1 MENTVDARNAVEQRP
16 DILYPVMLI
25 AAIAVIVFSFAGIA
39 TMMGW
44 LPGAQ
49 SQLRPPERSESSAR
63 RPAAEGPRAAAP
75 ALAAAC
81 ADECGVVESIRA
93 VETKGEGSGL
103 GAVGVLGNEVG
114 RGGGRTVATAAGA
127 GAGAY
132 AGHEIERNTLQ
143 PVSYQV
149 RVRMNDG
156 TTRTFHE
163 RVQPALAVGQKVRVT
178 GHSVSA
184 TS

>member
-44 LPGAQ
+44 LPGAL
-49 SQLRPPERSESSAR
+49 SQGRLLERAESPARWPTASEDS
-63 RPAAEGPRAAAP
+63 RAAAP
-75 ALAAAC
+75 APAAAC
-81 ADECGVVESIRA
+81 ADDCGVIESIRA
-93 VETKGEGSGL
+93 VDAIGEDSGF
-103 GAVGVLGNEVG
+103 GAVSAYSGNE
-114 RGGGRTVATAAGA
+114 
-127 GAGAY
+127 
-132 AGHEIERNTLQ
+132 IEKSTRRS
-143 PVSYQV
+143 VSYHI

-163 RVQPALAVGQKVRVT
+163 RAQPALAVGQKVRVT
-178 GHSVSA
+178 GQGMNA
-184 TS
+184 AG

>member
-44 LPGAQ
+44 LPGAL
-49 SQLRPPERSESSAR
+49 SQGRLLERAESPAR
-63 RPAAEGPRAAAP
+63 WTAAAEGSRAAAP
-75 ALAAAC
+75 APAAAC
-81 ADECGVVESIRA
+81 ADDCGVIESIRA
-93 VETKGEGSGL
+93 VDVKGEDSGF
-103 GAVGVLGNEVG
+103 GDV
-114 RGGGRTVATAAGA
+114 GA

-132 AGHEIERNTLQ
+132 SGNEIEKNTRGS
-143 PVSYQV
+143 VSYHI

-163 RVQPALAVGQKVRVT
+163 RAQPALAVGQKVRVT
-178 GHSVSA
+178 GQGMNA
-184 TS
+184 AG

>member
-44 LPGAQ
+44 LPGAL
-49 SQLRPPERSESSAR
+49 SQGRLLERAASPAR
-63 RPAAEGPRAAAP
+63 WPTAAEGSRAAAP
-75 ALAAAC
+75 APAAAC
-81 ADECGVVESIRA
+81 ADDCGVIESIRA
-93 VETKGEGSGL
+93 VDVKGEDSGF
-103 GAVGVLGNEVG
+103 GDV
-114 RGGGRTVATAAGA
+114 

-132 AGHEIERNTLQ
+132 SGNEIEKNARGS
-143 PVSYQV
+143 VSYHI

-163 RVQPALAVGQKVRVT
+163 RAQPALAVGQKVRVT
-178 GHSVSA
+178 GQGMNA
-184 TS
+184 AG